1 MKNKEENKEMKRC
14 PYCGEMILAV
24 AKKCKYCG
32 EWLEKLESN
41 NADDKKEK
49 LAPVVSKTESEPV
62 VEPTSA
68 PKDTKADGDDEVVD
82 TGYGVSVSKKLAK
95 RITWGLVAVAIVA
108 FAFFG
113 YEMLCVDS
121 SELTM
126 SKMDGSW
133 KELATDDVTIMY
145 QFNKNGEF
153 TEMRTI
159 DDDGTKYG
167 SMCTGT
173 WELSKQGVLGQCI
186 SMKYDIESLVVDG
199 HNEETGEV
207 YDESDPTVNEMK
219 QTLYA
224 KYQKEN
230 QEVDKYKGMDKVYG
244 LNNLTFSND
253 TIKQNG
259 ISIMVKIGDINRQVN
274 ENYKN
279 IFYEKDNLYI
289 YYSLCIL
296 LMCKGLSSTGERQS

>member
-1 MKNKEENKEMKRC
+1 MEKKEMKRC

-32 EWLEKLESN
+32 EWLKNPEANIADDNEEKL
-41 NADDKKEK
+41 D
-49 LAPVVSKTESEPV
+49 PVVPQPESKPV
-62 VEPTSA
+62 AEPT
-68 PKDTKADGDDEVVD
+68 PELEDTTADSDDEVVD
-82 TGYGVSVSKKLAK
+82 TGYGVSVSKRLAK
-95 RITWGLVAVAIVA
+95 RITWGLVAVAIIT
-108 FAFFG
+108 FAFLG
-113 YEMLCVDS
+113 YEILSVDS

-133 KELATDDVTIMY
+133 KELSTDDVTIMY

-167 SMCTGT
+167 SLCTGT
-173 WELSKQGVLGQCI
+173 WELSKQGILGQCI
-186 SMKYDIESLVVDG
+186 SMKYNIESLVVDG
-199 HNEETGEV
+199 HNDETGEN
-207 YDESDPTVNEMK
+207 YDESDPMVSEMK
-219 QTLYA
+219 QALYE

-230 QEVDKYKGMDKVYG
+230 LEVDKYKGTDNAYG

-259 ISIMVKIGDINRQVN
+259 KSVMVKIGDINR
-274 ENYKN
+274 
-279 IFYEKDNLYI
+279 
-289 YYSLCIL
+289 
-296 LMCKGLSSTGERQS
+296 